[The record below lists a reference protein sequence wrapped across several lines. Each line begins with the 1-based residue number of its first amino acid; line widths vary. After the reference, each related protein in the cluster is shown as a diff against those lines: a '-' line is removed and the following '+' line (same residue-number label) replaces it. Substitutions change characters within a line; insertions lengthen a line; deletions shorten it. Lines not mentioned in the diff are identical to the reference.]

1 MVRRGSVPTA
11 MGATA
16 RPSATTVP
24 IDVRSGHGW
33 GPGLHADRSSVKGPD
48 RCHGGIVRRR
58 ASEKRTVAV
67 TSGRRRRCVLRAVDA
82 RVAMLASGS
91 GTNLQALLDD
101 PVVGPAVTLVVSDR
115 AEAKALDRARTAG
128 VRAVHLDPVEH
139 AERHDAA
146 LLELLGAASID
157 VGCLAGYMRI
167 LTAPLV
173 RAFWRRMVNV
183 HPSLL
188 PAFPGAHAVRD
199 ALAWGVR
206 VTGCT
211 VHLVDEE
218 VDHGPILAQEAVAVL
233 AEDDEAIL
241 HARIQEV
248 EHRLYPETVR
258 ALLERRVRLEGRRA
272 VVT

>member
-1 MVRRGSVPTA
+1 
-11 MGATA
+11 
-16 RPSATTVP
+16 
-24 IDVRSGHGW
+24 
-33 GPGLHADRSSVKGPD
+33 
-48 RCHGGIVRRR
+48 
-58 ASEKRTVAV
+58 
-67 TSGRRRRCVLRAVDA
+67 VDA
-82 RVAMLASGS
+82 RVAVLASGS

-101 PVVGPAVTLVVSDR
+101 PDVGPAVALVVSDR

-128 VRAVHLDPVEH
+128 VLSIHLDPVEH

-146 LLELLGAASID
+146 LLELLRRASID
-157 VGCLAGYMRI
+157 VVCLAGYMRI

-173 RAFWRRMVNV
+173 RAFWGRMVNV

-199 ALAWGVR
+199 ALVWGVR
-206 VTGCT
+206 ITGCT

-233 AEDDEAIL
+233 PDDDEETL

-248 EHRLYPETVR
+248 EHRLYPQTVR